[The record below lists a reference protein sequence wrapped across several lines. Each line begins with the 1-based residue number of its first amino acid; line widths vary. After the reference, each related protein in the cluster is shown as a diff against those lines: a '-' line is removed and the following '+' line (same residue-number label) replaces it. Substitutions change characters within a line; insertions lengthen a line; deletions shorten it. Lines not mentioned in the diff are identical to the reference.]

1 MRSKKQ
7 RLWALALILP
17 FALSVVLGL
26 SLLTPQTARAE
37 TATPLLRY
45 DFSESN
51 VKGNTIKNSGS
62 KANSDATIVAGGI
75 GTVLAENGKLKFNQ
89 SSAKQTSKDIG
100 YLNLPT
106 DMFNGLSAFTFRM
119 DIDNAYV
126 NTTTNGLFHFTKVDP
141 MDSNYGNGHW
151 TATKKGVESDANI
164 IGGWW
169 EGTKLAFFPNSITGD
184 NAGNYVINNNYLNE
198 SFTLSVVWN
207 GAQLKFYLNDSV
219 YATASISAAD
229 VQALVV
235 NRVGGFLLGTW
246 NSETEYAEGDN
257 IGWGRNAVTATFD
270 NIELYD
276 SAMSAEDIKAL
287 NAKTVTVTDTALLSY
302 DFSSNSVSADG
313 KTIVNK
319 GSKGNSNAT
328 IENSSNG
335 IGVYSGKLKFSQSDD
350 KSKDNGYFK
359 LPSDMFSGLSDFTF
373 RMDVDSAKLNMTSL
387 LRFLP
392 GDPRAAT
399 LTNGEFIEAS
409 WGWVSVSND
418 YFYLVSSPWDNG
430 YNTRASAYISSFE
443 RKSATDGAH
452 YIIKPITISVVWDG
466 NFLAFYVDG
475 ITMVKTAV
483 SADKIGALTFNTVGG
498 YLYDWGRNSTYGT
511 FDNIELYDR
520 AFSVKEINAKNAEVK
535 DDTELLLDYDFE
547 SANVNENVVTNKGVK
562 AESDATL
569 VGSRG
574 GKIQD
579 GKLIFARTGDYEY
592 GKADAENS
600 YLSLPSDMFKGLD
613 EFTLSIDV
621 DYADVYSYDNEGVRY
636 STTSLWH
643 FTDVEPTGTVT
654 QNRLEFEWNASKV
667 SDAWKFFIFADDP
680 AAWNQNYATWF
691 NTAAAAGKCVGD
703 GGNVRY
709 DDFNAQQF
717 TLSVVYKDNGY
728 KVYWDDV
735 QVYES
740 GSNTIYPANFA
751 NFIVNRFGGMYYGRN
766 AACGE
771 FDNIKMWNKALST
784 EQLKAN
790 ATRTETQVITTGA
803 NESVVAKVSEGTY
816 TLPGT
821 AVVNDGQQL
830 IGYVYNNALYAPGDT
845 IAVSGRT
852 VRVKAVVMDFAMQS
866 GAWIRMSSLNDS
878 GLRFRTYYSF
888 DYSKLVQRLSDD
900 TDYARVKG
908 LLNDNL
914 SFGTL
919 VTFADA
925 IDRLGDVSKENEKFN
940 IEGKTTYIDI
950 KTNSLTID
958 TDNELGKKFYNSAI
972 VNLNSYT
979 TEYAARSYVTVTYA
993 GEKTSNYYTAYSR
1006 ENNARSAKTVALAAK
1021 NSADYVNYTD
1031 AQKEIIETY
1040 IGTEETNAFYVDSV
1054 NGNDSALGVKPSK
1067 AWKTLGKLS
1076 ETAIPAGYTVYLN
1089 GEFNGTLSFLGSGT
1103 ENASITITSLSKKK
1117 LQN

>member
-26 SLLTPQTARAE
+26 SLLKPQTARAE

-45 DFSESN
+45 DFSDSN
-51 VKGNTIKNSGS
+51 VKGNTVKNSGS

-75 GTVLAENGKLKFNQ
+75 GTVTAENGKLKFNQ
-89 SSAKQTSKDIG
+89 SSAKVTSKDIG
-100 YLNLPT
+100 YLDLPT

-119 DIDNAYV
+119 DIDYAYV
-126 NTTTNGLFHFTKVDP
+126 NAVTTGLFHFTKVDP
-141 MDSNYGNGHW
+141 MSDTYQNGHW
-151 TATKKGVESDANI
+151 TATKKGAESDANV

-169 EGTKLAFFPNSITGD
+169 DSGKPYFYPNGASGD
-184 NAGNYVINNNYLNE
+184 AGNYVINSNYLNE
-198 SFTLSVVWN
+198 AFTLSIVWDGTN
-207 GAQLKFYLNDSV
+207 VKFYLNDLG
-219 YATASISAAD
+219 YATKTISAAD

-235 NRVGGFLLGTW
+235 NRIGGFLMGTW
-246 NSETEYAEGDN
+246 ADASNADAEYVDN
-257 IGWGRNAVTATFD
+257 GSGWGRNAVTATFD
-270 NIELYD
+270 NIELYG
-276 SAMSAEDIKAL
+276 SAMSAEEIKAL

-302 DFSSNSVSADG
+302 DFSSNSVSSDG

-319 GSKGNSNAT
+319 GSKGNSDAT

-335 IGVYSGKLKFSQSDD
+335 IGVYSGKLKFSQSDNTAA
-350 KSKDNGYFK
+350 DNGYLK
-359 LPSDMFSGLSDFTF
+359 LPNDMFSGLSEFTF
-373 RMDVDSAKLNMTSL
+373 RMDVDSAKLNQTSL
-387 LRFLP
+387 LRFLTS
-392 GDPRAAT
+392 DPRTTAP
-399 LTNGEFIEAS
+399 TNGNHIEAS
-409 WGWVSVSND
+409 WDWKQSDD
-418 YFYLVSSPWDNG
+418 YFYLVVSPWDND
-430 YNTRASAYISSFE
+430 YNTRASAYISDFE
-443 RKSATDGAH
+443 AKKADGAH

-466 NFLAFYVDG
+466 YSLTFYADG
-475 ITMVKTAV
+475 ITMAKTTI
-483 SADKIGALTFNTVGG
+483 SADKISALTFNTVGG
-498 YLYDWGRNSTYGT
+498 YIYSWGRGATYGT

-520 AFSVKEINAKNAEVK
+520 AFTVKEINSKNAEVK

-547 SANVNENVVTNKGVK
+547 SANVNGNTVTNKGVK
-562 AESDATL
+562 ADSDATL

-621 DYADVYSYDNEGVRY
+621 DYADVYSYANNDVTY

-643 FTDVEPTGTVT
+643 FTDVEPTGTAT
-654 QNRLEFEWNASKV
+654 QNRLEFEWYASEI
-667 SDAWKFFIFADDP
+667 SGAWKFFVYADDP

-717 TLSVVYKDNGY
+717 TLSIVYKDNGY
-728 KVYWDDV
+728 KVYWNDV

-740 GSNTIYPANFA
+740 GANTIYPANFA

-816 TLPGT
+816 TLPKT
-821 AVVNDGQQL
+821 ADVNDGQQL
-830 IGYVYNNALYAPGDT
+830 IGYIYNNALYAPGDA

-852 VRVKAVVMDFAMQS
+852 VRVKAVVMDFEMQS
-866 GAWIRMSSLNDS
+866 GAWIRMSSLKDS

-900 TDYARVKG
+900 TDYARVKA

-1021 NSADYVNYTD
+1021 NSADYANYTD

-1054 NGNDSALGVKPSK
+1054 NGDDSDSGVKPSK

-1076 ETAIPAGYTVYLN
+1076 ETTIPAGYTVYLS

-1103 ENASITITSLSKKK
+1103 ENAPITITSLSKKK